1 MRSIVAAVAS
11 LAFAAAVGAGS
22 AAAEPLNM
30 TEFWAG
36 TWAVYSS
43 GAKAGA
49 GFDRVLVRGR
59 APLRVLPASM
69 EHARRGPQSFPA
81 TPQCGHCRLDAP
93 LRDPRR

>member
-11 LAFAAAVGAGS
+11 LALAAVVGAGS

-30 TEFWAG
+30 TEFWEG

-49 GFDRVLVRGR
+49 GFDRVLVRHQ
-59 APLRVLPASM
+59 PALHM
-69 EHARRGPQSFPA
+69 M
-81 TPQCGHCRLDAP
+81 L
-93 LRDPRR
+93 